1 MKSIKIKNTLKIENK
16 NLSYPKTILSRP
28 PKSRSVGFLETR
40 NFLGGGGLDVNCQFY
55 GKKLDFAVTVMWPDK
70 ISAI

>member
-1 MKSIKIKNTLKIENK
+1 MSQYFLGSVDRPKKVFWNYFFLYMKSIKIIKNTLKIENK

-40 NFLGGGGLDVNCQFY
+40 YFLGGGG
-55 GKKLDFAVTVMWPDK
+55 A
-70 ISAI
+70 